1 MVLGMAANLEKARLV
16 LVDAAGAGAALGE
29 ACDPEMASEMKEAQ
43 AALSQPLPPGVD
55 GIQGVLVSVLS
66 AKIGP
71 DGPGDVHGF
80 ALIAAKDPGGLLD
93 KLAAILPIPM
103 DKLAR
108 DGKFHELVPAGT
120 IPVIGAV
127 QAAVKSNAILV
138 ATGEKGPAAAEK
150 ALATTGPAPLFYL
163 AYDYGRLMDVM
174 MPRGAMTD
182 NDLFGMMKRVTELF
196 GVVSMTVRPTQAGL
210 VIESSMGMR
219 AP

>member
-1 MVLGMAANLEKARLV
+1 
-16 LVDAAGAGAALGE
+16 
-29 ACDPEMASEMKEAQ
+29 
-43 AALSQPLPPGVD
+43 
-55 GIQGVLVSVLS
+55 
-66 AKIGP
+66 
-71 DGPGDVHGF
+71 
-80 ALIAAKDPGGLLD
+80 LD